1 MNLIET
7 SLALIVMTAITGGA
21 MSTFKDA
28 KAQAEQYASL
38 SSEASYIAQEVPYD
52 FNSPDVDEF
61 RAKAAELARKEK
73 ENAQNLI
80 DSNQYINAE
89 DL

>member
-1 MNLIET
+1 MNLFET
-7 SLALIVMTAITGGA
+7 TLALTLMAAITGGA
-21 MSTFKDA
+21 LSTFNDA
-28 KAQAEQYASL
+28 KAQAEQYANL
-38 SSEASYIAQEVPYD
+38 SSQAAHVAQEVPYD

>member
-21 MSTFKDA
+21 MSTFSDA
-28 KAQAEQYASL
+28 KAQAEQYAAY
-38 SSEASYIAQEVPYD
+38 SSQAVEVAKEIPYD
-52 FNSPDVDEF
+52 LNAPDVDEF
-61 RAKAAELARKEK
+61 RALAAELARKEK